1 MRCDTILVI
10 DDEPM
15 IRHMITRILER
26 ASYAV
31 VSAANGIQ
39 GLACFRRE
47 RPSLVI
53 TDLIMPDREG
63 IETIRL
69 ILRDQPGM
77 PIIAISGSGRI
88 GSADFLSMARELGAS
103 DILRKPFEPRD
114 LLELV
119 AHHVGATRIADRV

>member
-1 MRCDTILVI
+1 MRVDTILVI

-15 IRHMITRILER
+15 IRHMIARILER
-26 ASYAV
+26 ANYAV
-31 VSAANGIQ
+31 VGAANGIQ
-39 GLACFRRE
+39 GLACFRRA

-53 TDLIMPDREG
+53 TDVIMPDREG

-114 LLELV
+114 LLGLV
-119 AHHVGATRIADRV
+119 ARHVGATRIADRV